1 MPDFEYQGG
10 KVDGRGVTPTRVD
23 ISSATEYRMGETFS
37 SPAVHP
43 SNFLSRGVDV

>member
-1 MPDFEYQGG
+1 MPDFEDRGG

-23 ISSATEYRMGETFS
+23 ISRANEYRMGETFS
-37 SPAVHP
+37 SSAVYP